1 MWLTALL
8 IGLAGSL
15 HCAGMCS
22 PLVLAATANKPFLI
36 SKVIYNSGRVLV
48 YAMMGAFAG
57 AMGSVL
63 PAYREQNI
71 VSVALGIILVLIG
84 VGVIKNVRVPF
95 LDRWTGNLISKI
107 KFYFGKF
114 LKLKSGA
121 ATFLLGAL
129 NGLMPCGL
137 TYIALAYC
145 FVLPS
150 MQEGFLF
157 MLIFG
162 MGTWPVMIG
171 LTWLLRTF
179 FNRLQLSY
187 HRLTAGIFLVSGIL
201 LIGRVFTQG
210 HTANDLQ
217 LKTLPTGNVTVCK

>member
-36 SKVIYNSGRVLV
+36 NKIIYNSGRVLV
-48 YAMMGAFAG
+48 YALMGAFAG
-57 AMGSVL
+57 AMGSIL
-63 PAYREQNI
+63 PVYREQNI
-71 VSVALGIILVLIG
+71 VSVALGIMLLLIG
-84 VGVIKNVRVPF
+84 VGVIKNVRIPF
-95 LDRWTGNLISKI
+95 LDRWVGKLIAKI

-114 LKLKSGA
+114 LKRKSGW
-121 ATFLLGAL
+121 ATFLLGTL
-129 NGLMPCGL
+129 NGIMPCGL
-137 TYIALAYC
+137 TYMALAYC

-150 MQEGFLF
+150 AQEGFLF
-157 MLIFG
+157 MLLFG
-162 MGTWPVMIG
+162 LGTWPVMIG

-179 FNRLQLSY
+179 FNRLDLSY

-210 HTANDLQ
+210 HGAIDRQ
-217 LKTLPTGNVTVCK
+217 LKTLPTGSVIICK